1 MTITRNFQA
10 ITEALDRCAPHMDEG
25 GLYPNH
31 RAEVLG
37 WTILVDCYAPDA
49 PDAADV
55 WIAVHLIMGLTRI
68 AADRDS
74 LNLLR
79 LWLTPGYRGQTTA
92 QLIARSM
99 AWSAATRDNR
109 LTVLEVL
116 AGLAD
121 DVERDADGRPDA
133 DELRAELEE
142 GRAELAELK
151 AERMQP
157 TLSTFDW
164 VKNPTASMLAFARAV
179 ASLVRLYPVRCN
191 APLDSLEKVAAARA
205 SIARTVK
212 Q

>member
-1 MTITRNFQA
+1 MITRNFQA
-10 ITEALDRCAPHMDEG
+10 ITEALDLCAPHMDPDG
-25 GLYPNH
+25 GIYANH

-37 WTILVDCYAPDA
+37 YTILVDCYAPDS

-55 WIAVHLIMGLTRI
+55 WIAVHLIMGLTRT

-92 QLIARSM
+92 QLITRSM
-99 AWSAATRDNR
+99 AWCASMRDNR

-116 AGLAD
+116 GELAD

-133 DELRAELEE
+133 DDLRAELEE
-142 GRAELAELK
+142 VRAELGDLK

-164 VKNPTASMLAFARAV
+164 VRNPSEAMRAFARAV
-179 ASLVRLYPVRCN
+179 ASLVRLYPLRCN

-212 Q
+212 P

>member
-1 MTITRNFQA
+1 MITRNWEA
-10 ITEALDRCAPHMDEG
+10 ITEALDLCAPHMDSDG
-25 GLYPNH
+25 GIYANH
-31 RAEVLG
+31 RAEVQG
-37 WTILVDCYAPDA
+37 WTLLVDCYAPDA

-55 WIAVHLIMGLTRI
+55 WMAVHIIMGLTRT

-99 AWSAATRDNR
+99 AWSVATRDNR
-109 LTVLEVL
+109 QTVLEVL
-116 AGLAD
+116 GDLAD
-121 DVERDADGRPDA
+121 DVEHDADGRPDA
-133 DELRAELEE
+133 DDLRAELEE
-142 GRAELAELK
+142 VRAELAELK

-164 VKNPTASMLAFARAV
+164 VRNPTASMRSFARAV
-179 ASLVRLYPVRCN
+179 ASLVRLYPMRCN
-191 APLDSLEKVAAARA
+191 APLDSLEKVAEARA

-212 Q
+212 P